1 MSRDDGLSEE
11 ERQTDALISIADYTE
26 QIVARLAD
34 IESAL
39 KDIAKNIAVADENSR
54 RYS

>member
-1 MSRDDGLSEE
+1 MSSTEQTEE
-11 ERQTDALISIADYTE
+11 QRQTDALVAIADYTE
-26 QIVARLAD
+26 QIVARLVD

-39 KDIAKNIAVADENSR
+39 KDIAKNIAVADENSL